1 MSDIE
6 SMLYQVR
13 MQPSDCNALR
23 FFWWPS
29 GKFDQS
35 IEEYEM
41 QVHLFGGASWPSCS
55 NFALKRTAEDNKAE
69 FDPQTVETV
78 KKNFYVDDCLK
89 TVKSDDREAVRM
101 ASQLRELLSRGCFR
115 LTKWNSTS
123 QKLTKS
129 LPESDRAEKIKELN
143 FDKLSIERGL
153 GVQWNVST
161 DQFEFSIVIQD
172 RPLTRRGILS
182 VVSSVFDPFGFVAAF
197 ILQAKRILQDLSR
210 MKLDWDEPIL
220 ERFQDRWQSW
230 PQDLPKLEELEIDRC
245 FKPNDE
251 EVVSSQLHHF
261 ADAFEEGYGAVTYL
275 RIENKPEEVKYSF
288 AMGKSRLAP
297 IKSVTIPRM
306 ELSAAVT
313 AVKLLNKMCQVEL
326 SLPVEETLFWT
337 DSTCVL
343 KYLENEEKRFQ
354 TFVANRISVIREA
367 SPLEQWHYVNTDDN
381 PTYDASR
388 EVSAAQLRR
397 WIHGP
402 TFLQQLISAWPQ
414 RPGDINLK
422 IAPDDSEVKRESAA
436 FACET
441 NIQMFIVEQSE
452 KSCCL
457 GFESQVESAASC
469 TSEGEQ

>member
-1 MSDIE
+1 
-6 SMLYQVR
+6 
-13 MQPSDCNALR
+13 
-23 FFWWPS
+23 
-29 GKFDQS
+29 
-35 IEEYEM
+35 
-41 QVHLFGGASWPSCS
+41 
-55 NFALKRTAEDNKAE
+55 
-69 FDPQTVETV
+69 
-78 KKNFYVDDCLK
+78 
-89 TVKSDDREAVRM
+89 
-101 ASQLRELLSRGCFR
+101 
-115 LTKWNSTS
+115 
-123 QKLTKS
+123 

-354 TFVANRISVIREA
+354 TFVANRINVIREA
-367 SPLEQWHYVNTDDN
+367 SPLEQ
-381 PTYDASR
+381 
-388 EVSAAQLRR
+388 
-397 WIHGP
+397 
-402 TFLQQLISAWPQ
+402 
-414 RPGDINLK
+414 
-422 IAPDDSEVKRESAA
+422 
-436 FACET
+436 
-441 NIQMFIVEQSE
+441 
-452 KSCCL
+452 
-457 GFESQVESAASC
+457 
-469 TSEGEQ
+469 